1 MNNKITI
8 VCLCVCIL
16 YVWKVSLN
24 NTKENIGVIKTNENK
39 LIISNSTAP
48 ARSFIFKHQPEKNGC
63 TYLVYYII
71 RNKDR
76 TISQIVYEHDIYCE
90 KTNHSTLYNGTNAV
104 RLELPSAKDMLEY
117 KSISNNL
124 IINLK

>member
-48 ARSFIFKHQPEKNGC
+48 TRSFIFKHQPEKNGC
-63 TYLVYYII
+63 TYLVY
-71 RNKDR
+71 
-76 TISQIVYEHDIYCE
+76 
-90 KTNHSTLYNGTNAV
+90 
-104 RLELPSAKDMLEY
+104 
-117 KSISNNL
+117 
-124 IINLK
+124 